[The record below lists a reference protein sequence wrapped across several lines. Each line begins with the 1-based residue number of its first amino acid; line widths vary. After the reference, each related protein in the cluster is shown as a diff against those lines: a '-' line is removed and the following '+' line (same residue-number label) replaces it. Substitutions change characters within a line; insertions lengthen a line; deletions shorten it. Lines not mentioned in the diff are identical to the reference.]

1 MTKRDE
7 VLRYHIW
14 GNREGDTE
22 VEVGVDGEWV
32 RYDDYT
38 TLRELLAAV
47 EAERD
52 RFAIQAAQTLGMH
65 KAQLVLAA
73 LREPSE
79 AVVQAVKDTIY
90 EELGIEY
97 WDGKTRRILYYAIQ
111 QAEKE
116 VGE

>member
-1 MTKRDE
+1 MMNPRDE

-14 GNREGDTE
+14 GNREGETE

-52 RFAIQAAQTLGMH
+52 EEIARVVRITTRLGTETLR
-65 KAQLVLAA
+65 ADRAERILAA
-73 LREPSE
+73 LRGKSA
-79 AVVQAVKDTIY
+79 AVMKAAVLHYSGD
-90 EELGIEY
+90 LH
-97 WDGKTRRILYYAIQ
+97 DAIC
-111 QAEKE
+111 AAVDAAARE
-116 VGE
+116 VT